1 MLTND
6 WKGLKLADRVLR
18 MVLNSAAAVG
28 QADILKANTTVESG
42 LEKEPDFAQIE
53 RGQDFYKI
61 WKELT
66 LTAQKQAQYCTQCY
80 NDCFQQLCNLENEIN
95 ACYIKADELTRN
107 YEEAKAKSAAL
118 EERIKL
124 LRESINETNQDIA
137 ILDQKVKDLEKQKEI
152 YDILRWIPVVGLI
165 SEIVAAI
172 DGTRE
177 QLQAKKKELNQREQD
192 LRNLNNEWNMFQGK
206 LEEIKRKIYE
216 NEVAKS
222 QLEEKRKICQS
233 QRDTASHEMIEWK
246 NRERYYLTVGKEV
259 EHLIELEADVE
270 EFYKLLEDNPPPF
283 RLEL

>member
-1 MLTND
+1 MMMTND
-6 WKGLKLADRVLR
+6 WKGLKLADSVLR
-18 MVLNSAAAVG
+18 MVLNSAAVG
-28 QADILKANTTVESG
+28 QADILKTNTIVDSV

-53 RGQDFYKI
+53 SGQDFYKI
-61 WKELT
+61 WKDLT

-107 YEEAKAKSAAL
+107 YEEAKARSAAL
-118 EERIKL
+118 DERIKS

-137 ILDQKVKDLEKQKEI
+137 ILDQKIKDLEKQKEI
-152 YDILRWIPVVGLI
+152 YDILRWIPVVGWI

-172 DGTRE
+172 DGTRQ

-192 LRNLNNEWNMFQGK
+192 LRNLNNEWNMLQDK